1 MYSAGSLIGPFF
13 AGPIAD
19 RFGRRVAMAVG
30 GLIIV
35 VGCIVVSTAHVYQQ
49 LVGGRFI
56 LGFGIAILTVG
67 APALCA
73 EIAPPHWRGRFLGSY
88 NCGWFGGSI
97 PAAAIT
103 FGCSY
108 LQSQWAFR
116 VPFLMQGV
124 YGLLVALLVFTVPE
138 SPRWLMQN
146 GRSEEALAF
155 LVKYHGN
162 GDPDSA
168 LVKLEF
174 EEFQENIALDGSD
187 KRWWDY
193 RALFATKN
201 ARWRFLMVMMI
212 SVFGQFS
219 GNGLG
224 YFQNVSIGLASL
236 RQSDADES
244 ANLGHLQQLGLHLAS
259 DDSRFELGRFFR
271 LGFLCPRRRFAIR
284 QVAAYQDFDDRYLVV
299 HGLLARQRS
308 LLDFLGQAARRR
320 PGQRHQPEPQVGSG
334 GCCLQLFV
342 RRRLLGKF
350 FDNEVQRC
358 SEG

>member
-13 AGPIAD
+13 AGPVAD

-56 LGFGIAILTVG
+56 LGFGISILTVG
-67 APALCA
+67 APSLCA
-73 EIAPPHWRGRFLGSY
+73 EIAPPHWRGRFLGIY

-108 LQSQWAFR
+108 LQSQWSFR

-155 LVKYHGN
+155 LIKYHGN

-174 EEFQENIALDGSD
+174 EEFQENIALDASD

-224 YFQNVSIGLASL
+224 YFQNVSGGL
-236 RQSDADES
+236 
-244 ANLGHLQQLGLHLAS
+244 
-259 DDSRFELGRFFR
+259 SR
-271 LGFLCPRRRFAIR
+271 A
-284 QVAAYQDFDDRYLVV
+284 
-299 HGLLARQRS
+299 
-308 LLDFLGQAARRR
+308 
-320 PGQRHQPEPQVGSG
+320 
-334 GCCLQLFV
+334 
-342 RRRLLGKF
+342 
-350 FDNEVQRC
+350 
-358 SEG
+358 